1 MNVSA
6 EITLMPLNNDYKKI
20 IKDFILSLRNTDF
33 DILENPLSTQIYG
46 DFEPIMDMLTKKI
59 MAIFSKSDG
68 IMINLKV
75 VKGNRIN
82 YKADF

>member
-46 DFEPIMDMLTKKI
+46 DFEPVM
-59 MAIFSKSDG
+59 
-68 IMINLKV
+68 
-75 VKGNRIN
+75 
-82 YKADF
+82 

>member
-46 DFEPIMDMLTKKI
+46 DFEPVMELSLIHI
-59 MAIFSKSDG
+59 
-68 IMINLKV
+68 
-75 VKGNRIN
+75 
-82 YKADF
+82 

>member
-6 EITLMPLNNDYKKI
+6 EITLMPLNSDYKKI

-46 DFEPIMDMLTKKI
+46 DLEPVMEMLTKKI
-59 MAIFSKSDG
+59 IVIYYKWHT
-68 IMINLKV
+68 NLCMV
-75 VKGNRIN
+75 
-82 YKADF
+82 

>member
-6 EITLMPLNNDYKKI
+6 EITLMPLNSDYKKI

-46 DFEPIMDMLTKKI
+46 DFEPVMDMLTKK
-59 MAIFSKSDG
+59 
-68 IMINLKV
+68 LC
-75 VKGNRIN
+75 
-82 YKADF
+82 

>member
-46 DFEPIMDMLTKKI
+46 DFEPIMEVHIQMCLNIKRMRFWML
-59 MAIFSKSDG
+59 
-68 IMINLKV
+68 
-75 VKGNRIN
+75 
-82 YKADF
+82 